1 MTFTKVQSGFV
12 DLTTSSGLTVGAGSA
27 STPALNFSDNSTGF
41 FRSGSNE
48 IAISL
53 SGSQKFTFKNNNFGI
68 GTNSPD
74 VPLTVVGNTK
84 ISGNTHI
91 GGASGSGARLS
102 VYRATQY
109 AGNPVFEA
117 YSNLT
122 GNAQTKI
129 FEVDGDGSILVNGGT
144 GVATAGTIE
153 LRQRGE
159 TKDDGIAITSS
170 HAASHRIWKN
180 SAGRLNIGVNADSD
194 QIFITQAAA
203 PNGYIGLNK
212 PTRFGAGDGGPADY
226 GSVGSG
232 NIDTDVTQQVW
243 YTGGGRHYI
252 QLDVNANNNEG
263 GAQDPAYIAWK
274 GSVSSS
280 PNTVIP
286 NGGYMARIGGY
297 RDLINNGST
306 SLCWESVH
314 NVSADPHL
322 PTRNLTLRYDGR
334 IGFGAEI
341 EPACVVDMSQ
351 DTTAICL
358 PKGTTSQRSDF
369 TNEAGQMR
377 FNTNSQVIEWYNGN
391 SWKDITEGA
400 ITSTSGDYVTTSSG
414 FKYHFFNQSGSFVNS
429 GGAQVAEVYVI
440 GGGGGGGG
448 GTNNAGSGGGGGG
461 GMVYGTVSIPNGT
474 YTVTVG
480 GAGAASA
487 TSTGNNSSANG
498 SAGGTSSIVIG
509 NTTFQAT
516 GGGGGGSDA
525 ASTSPGGLGS
535 AGQAQNGSGAAA
547 SFGGA
552 GGTGTINGG
561 TSYTGPDGTASVF
574 GTGGAGGFGGSLDS
588 SDRGQNN
595 TAGSN
600 GTNGGAGGGGGGQNN
615 GPHNGNGGDGST
627 TYYTGG
633 GGGGAY
639 DNDGNPSQYPTPA
652 NSLDGGTGYFNGGD
666 GGDMQGTQGQTGGKP
681 TGSPATNYS
690 GGGTTAGTTRFN
702 NGGGGGAY
710 GGGGG
715 GAADANNSQDAS
727 GGDGGSGVVIIK
739 YSV

>member
-12 DLTTSSGLTVGAGSA
+12 DLTTSSGLTVGAGNA

-53 SGSQKFTFKNNNFGI
+53 SGSQKFTFKNDNFGI

-74 VPLTVVGNTK
+74 VPLVVVGNTK

-102 VYRATQY
+102 VYRSTQY
-109 AGNPVFEA
+109 ASNPVFEV
-117 YSNLT
+117 YSNHT

-129 FEVDGDGSILVNGGT
+129 FEVDGDGSILVNGGGT
-144 GVATAGTIE
+144 ATAGTLE

-159 TKDDGIAITSS
+159 TVNDGIGLSS
-170 HAASHRIWKN
+170 NHATAHRIWKN
-180 SAGRLNIGVNADSD
+180 SAGRFNIGTISDSD
-194 QIFITQAAA
+194 QLFITQAAA

-212 PTRFGAGDGGPADY
+212 PTRFGAGDGGPTDY
-226 GSVGSG
+226 GAMG
-232 NIDTDVTQQVW
+232 NGTLSTDVTQQPW
-243 YTGGGRHYI
+243 YTDGGRHYI
-252 QLDVNANNNEG
+252 HFDINGANNESNT
-263 GAQDPAYIAWK
+263 QDPAYIAWK

-297 RDLINNGST
+297 RDLVNNGST

-314 NVSADPHL
+314 DMDANPHL
-322 PTRNLTLRYDGR
+322 PTRNLTLRYNGR
-334 IGFGAEI
+334 IGFGNEI

-358 PKGTTSQRSDF
+358 PKGTTAQRSGF

-377 FNTNSQVIEWYNGN
+377 YNTDANSLEYYNGT
-391 SWKDITEGA
+391 SWRDVTEGA
-400 ITSTSGDYVTTSSG
+400 ITSTSGDYVTTSG
-414 FKYHFFNQSGSFVNS
+414 GYKFHFFHQSGSFVNS
-429 GGAQVAEVYVI
+429 GGTQVAQIYVI
-440 GGGGGGGG
+440 GAGGGGGG
-448 GTNNAGSGGGGGG
+448 GTHNAGSGGGGGG
-461 GMVYGTVSIPNGT
+461 GMAYGTVNIPNGT

-480 GAGAASA
+480 AAGAFGQSTNGSS
-487 TSTGNNSSANG
+487 TSTPG

-509 NTTFQAT
+509 STTFQAT
-516 GGGGGGSDA
+516 GGGGGLSDA
-525 ASTSPGGLGS
+525 NQTTSTNGGNAANSSGAQASTGGS
-535 AGQAQNGSGAAA
+535 
-547 SFGGA
+547 

-561 TSYTGPDGTASVF
+561 TSYTGPDGTSSVF

-588 SDRGQNN
+588 SNNGQNN
-595 TAGSN
+595 TAGGN
-600 GTNGGAGGGGGGQNN
+600 GTNGGAGGGAGGQNN
-615 GPHNGNGGDGST
+615 GPHNGNGGNGSS

-639 DNDGNPSQYPTPA
+639 DNDGDPNSNPTPA
-652 NSLDGGTGYFNGGD
+652 NSLDGGTGYFNGGT
-666 GGDMQGTQGQTGGKP
+666 GGDMNGTTGAAGGKP
-681 TGSPATNYS
+681 TGSAGTNYS
-690 GGGTTAGTTRFN
+690 GGTTSAGTTRFN

-715 GAADANNSQDAS
+715 GAADAQNSTDAS
-727 GGDGGSGVVIIK
+727 GGAGGSGVVIIK

>member
-12 DLTTSSGLTVGAGSA
+12 DLTTSSGLTVGAGNA

-102 VYRATQY
+102 VYRSTQY

-129 FEVDGDGSILVNGGT
+129 FEVDGDGSVLIDGGI
-144 GVATAGTIE
+144 GVDTSGTLE
-153 LRQRGE
+153 LRQRGQ
-159 TKDDGIAITSS
+159 TKDDGIAITSA

-194 QIFITQAAA
+194 QFFITQAAA

-212 PTRFGAGDGGPADY
+212 PTRFGAGDGGPTDY
-226 GSVGSG
+226 GAMGSG
-232 NIDTDVTQQVW
+232 TVSTDVTQQPW
-243 YTGGGRHYI
+243 YTNGGRHYI
-252 QLDVNANNNEG
+252 HFDINGANNESQT
-263 GAQDPAYIAWK
+263 QDPAYIAWK

-314 NVSADPHL
+314 NMSANPHL

-334 IGFGAEI
+334 IGFGPEL

-358 PKGTTSQRSDF
+358 PKGTTAQRSDF

-377 FNTNSQVIEWYNGN
+377 FNTNSQVIEWYNGT

-400 ITSTSGDYVTTSSG
+400 ISSTSGDYVTTSG
-414 FKYHFFNQSGSFVNS
+414 GYKFHFFNQGGNFVNS
-429 GGAQVAEVYVI
+429 GGSQVAQIYVI

-448 GTNNAGSGGGGGG
+448 GQNNAGSGGGGGG
-461 GMVYGTVSIPNGT
+461 GMVYGTVNIPNGT

-480 GAGAASA
+480 AAGAGSQ
-487 TSTGNNSSANG
+487 ANG
-498 SAGGTSSIVIG
+498 TNSPDASAGGTSSIVIG
-509 NTTFQAT
+509 STTFQAT
-516 GGGGGGSDA
+516 GGGGGRSNGTSNTTTGSGGSDA
-525 ASTSPGGLGS
+525 
-535 AGQAQNGSGAAA
+535 NGSGIKA
-547 SFGGA
+547 SDGGA

-574 GTGGAGGFGGSLDS
+574 GTGGAGGFGGSIDS
-588 SDRGQNN
+588 SNNGQEN

-600 GTNGGAGGGGGGQNN
+600 GTNGGAGGGGGAQNN
-615 GPHNGNGGDGST
+615 GAHNGNGGNGST

-639 DNDGNPSQYPTPA
+639 DNDGNPSSYPTPA

-666 GGDMQGTQGQTGGKP
+666 GGDMNGTQGQNGGAP
-681 TGSPATNYS
+681 TGSAGTNYS

-715 GAADANNSQDAS
+715 GAADAGNSTNAY
-727 GGDGGSGVVIIK
+727 GGNGGQGVVIIK

>member
-27 STPALNFSDNSTGF
+27 TTPALNFSDNSTGF
-41 FRSGSNE
+41 FRSGSDE

-84 ISGNTHI
+84 ISGSTHI
-91 GGASGSGARLS
+91 GGASGSGAKLS
-102 VYRATQY
+102 VYRQTQF
-109 AGNPVFEA
+109 ASNPVFEA

-122 GNAQTKI
+122 SNAQTKI
-129 FEVDGDGSILVNGGT
+129 FEVDGDGSVLINGGV
-144 GVATAGTIE
+144 GVATAGTLE
-153 LRQRGE
+153 LRQRGN
-159 TKDDGIAITSS
+159 TVNDGIGLTSN
-170 HAASHRIWKN
+170 HATAHRIWKN
-180 SAGRLNIGVNADSD
+180 GAGRFNIGTVSDSD
-194 QIFITQAAA
+194 QLFISQAAA

-212 PTRFGAGDGGPADY
+212 PTRFGVGDGGPADY
-226 GSVGSG
+226 GTIGNG

-252 QLDVNANNNEG
+252 QLDVTATNDAA

-274 GSVSSS
+274 GSISSS
-280 PNTVIP
+280 TGTVIP

-297 RDLINNGST
+297 RDIVNNGST
-306 SLCWESVH
+306 SLCWESVRDH
-314 NVSADPHL
+314 SAAPHV
-322 PTRNLTLRYDGR
+322 PTRNLTLRYDGK

-358 PKGTTSQRSDF
+358 PKGTTAQRSGF

-377 FNTNSQVIEWYNGN
+377 YNTDNGVIEWNNGT
-391 SWKDITEGA
+391 SWKNITEGA
-400 ITSTSGDYVTTSSG
+400 ISSTSGDYVTTSGGSK
-414 FKYHFFNQSGSFVNS
+414 FHFFHQSSTFVNT
-429 GGAQVAEVYVI
+429 GGTQVAQVYVI
-440 GGGGGGGG
+440 GGGGGGAGG
-448 GTNNAGSGGGGGG
+448 QNNAGSGGGGGG
-461 GMVYGTVSIPNGT
+461 GMVYGTVNIPNGT

-480 GAGAASA
+480 GGGAGSATTSGSA
-487 TSTGNNSSANG
+487 TSPDA

-509 NTTFQAT
+509 SDTFQAT
-516 GGGGGGSDA
+516 GGGGGRSDGT
-525 ASTSPGGLGS
+525 STTTTNGGS
-535 AGQAQNGSGAAA
+535 AANSSGIQASAGGS
-547 SFGGA
+547 

-561 TSYTGPDGTASVF
+561 TSYTGPDGTTSVF

-588 SDRGQNN
+588 SNNGQNN
-595 TAGSN
+595 TAGGN

-615 GPHNGNGGDGST
+615 GPHNGNGGDGSS

-639 DNDGNPSQYPTPA
+639 DNDGSPSSYPTPA
-652 NSLDGGTGYFNGGD
+652 NSLDGGTGYFSGGD
-666 GGDMQGTQGQTGGKP
+666 GGDMQGSQGQAGGKP
-681 TGSPATNYS
+681 TGSAGTNYS
-690 GGGTTAGTTRFN
+690 GGGTTAGTARFN

-715 GAADANNSQDAS
+715 GAADAGNSPDAS

-739 YSV
+739 YTV

>member
-12 DLTTSSGLTVGAGSA
+12 DLTTSSGLTVGAGNA

-41 FRSGSNE
+41 FRSGSDE

-102 VYRATQY
+102 VYRQTQY
-109 AGNPVFEA
+109 GANPVFEV

-122 GNAQTKI
+122 SNAQTKI
-129 FEVDGDGSILVNGGT
+129 FEVDGDGSVLVDGGI
-144 GVATAGTIE
+144 GVDTAGTLE
-153 LRQRGE
+153 VRQRGD
-159 TKDDGIAITSS
+159 TKNDGIALSSS
-170 HAASHRIWKN
+170 HATAHRIWKN
-180 SAGRLNIGVNADSD
+180 NAGRLNIGVNLDSD
-194 QIFITQAAA
+194 QLFITQAAA

-226 GSVGSG
+226 GTVGSG
-232 NIDTDVTQQVW
+232 NVNTDVNQQVW

-252 QLDVNANNNEG
+252 QLDVNAANDEG
-263 GAQDPAYIAWK
+263 GSQDPAYIAWK
-274 GSVSSS
+274 GSISSS
-280 PNTVIP
+280 VGTVIP

-297 RDLINNGST
+297 RDLVNNGST
-306 SLCWESVH
+306 SLCWESVRDH
-314 NVSADPHL
+314 SSSPHV
-322 PTRNLTLRYDGR
+322 PTRNLTLRYDGK

-358 PKGTTSQRSDF
+358 PKGTTAQRSGF
-369 TNEAGQMR
+369 TNESGQMR
-377 FNTNSQVIEWYNGN
+377 YNTDSGVIEWNN
-391 SWKDITEGA
+391 GA
-400 ITSTSGDYVTTSSG
+400 IWKSIGEGSIVSTSGDYVTTSGG
-414 FKYHFFNQSGSFVNS
+414 FKFHFFNQGGTFENTGGS
-429 GGAQVAEVYVI
+429 QVAQIYVI

-461 GMVYGTVSIPNGT
+461 GMVFGTVNIPNGS

-480 GAGAASA
+480 AAGAGSQAS
-487 TSTGNNSSANG
+487 GSSSPDG

-509 NTTFQAT
+509 SDTFQAT
-516 GGGGGGSDA
+516 GGGGGRSNGTSNTTTGSGGNA
-525 ASTSPGGLGS
+525 A
-535 AGQAQNGSGAAA
+535 NGSGVKA
-547 SFGGA
+547 SEGGA

-574 GTGGAGGFGGSLDS
+574 GTGGAGGFGGSIDS
-588 SDRGQNN
+588 SNNGQEN

-600 GTNGGAGGGGGGQNN
+600 GTNGGAGGGGGAQNN
-615 GPHNGNGGDGST
+615 GAHNGNGGNGST

-652 NSLDGGTGYFNGGD
+652 NSLDGGTGYFSGGD
-666 GGDMQGTQGQTGGKP
+666 GGDMSGSQGQNGGAP
-681 TGSPATNYS
+681 TGSAGTNYS

-715 GAADANNSQDAS
+715 GAADAGNSTNAF
-727 GGDGGSGVVIIK
+727 GGTGGQGVVIVK